1 MSAPRYMK
9 METYEAAETLDIF
22 GYPDYGLE
30 LELIIEQQEKTNTQL
45 EQSIEYLAYLPQIY
59 NVVALVLG
67 LLVAIVVWR
76 LLTSFIGRVFNDNSK
91 L

>member
-1 MSAPRYMK
+1 MA
-9 METYEAAETLDIF
+9 TVEAVETLEMFD
-22 GYPDYGLE
+22 YPDYGLE
-30 LELIIEQQEKTNTQL
+30 LDTLIEQQEQTNANL

>member
-1 MSAPRYMK
+1 MS
-9 METYEAAETLDIF
+9 TNEAAETLEIF

-30 LELIIEQQEKTNTQL
+30 LDTLIEQQEQTNAHL

>member
-1 MSAPRYMK
+1 MA
-9 METYEAAETLDIF
+9 TVEAAETLEMF

-30 LELIIEQQEKTNTQL
+30 LDTLIEQQEKTNTQL

>member
-1 MSAPRYMK
+1 MK
-9 METYEAAETLDIF
+9 MSTNEAAETLEIF

-30 LELIIEQQEKTNTQL
+30 LDTLIEQQEQTNAHL

>member
-1 MSAPRYMK
+1 
-9 METYEAAETLDIF
+9 METYEAAETLEIF

-30 LELIIEQQEKTNTQL
+30 LDTLIEQQEQTNTNL
-45 EQSIEYLAYLPQIY
+45 EQANEYLAYLPQIY